1 MDEKTQK
8 NREFRKRVLDRIASD
23 PEFRRQL
30 VDDPKAALEKAGFV
44 TNSSDNDVSG
54 YGYGMG
60 DIMPP
65 VFGGISDPANPWP
78 VPPVPAP
85 GPVPDPVIYPGED
98 KKKPGPAPDMP
109 GM

>member
-1 MDEKTQK
+1 MDERTQK

-30 VDDPKAALEKAGFV
+30 VDDPKAALEKAGFI
-44 TNSSDNDVSG
+44 TNSSDNDVS
-54 YGYGMG
+54 GYGMG

-65 VFGGISDPANPWP
+65 VFGGISDPSDPWP

-85 GPVPDPVIYPGED
+85 GPEPDPFSSPPP
-98 KKKPGPAPDMP
+98 KKETEPPQPY
-109 GM
+109 